1 MTAARAGLRGHSRE
15 KVYPPRLIREPS
27 TRFAARFARRGAT
40 LLELALVM
48 AIIGIL
54 SAIAVPRCAALI
66 DVFGVRGASQDVV
79 LALAAARRV
88 AIMHGDY
95 ATFLADPRQGRVSV
109 VSAGDTIFRRD
120 VAGARGV
127 RLEATRE
134 SVTFAP
140 TGLGWGAAN
149 TTIIV
154 RRGAR
159 ADTIVTS
166 RLGRVRR

>member
-1 MTAARAGLRGHSRE
+1 MRR
-15 KVYPPRLIREPS
+15 V
-27 TRFAARFARRGAT
+27 RRGAT

-48 AIIGIL
+48 VIIGIL

-66 DVFGVRGASQDVV
+66 DAFGVRGASQDVV
-79 LALAAARRV
+79 LALAAARR
-88 AIMHGDY
+88 AATLHGDY
-95 ATFLADPRQGRVSV
+95 ATFVANPRTGSVTV
-109 VSAGDTIFRRD
+109 VSAGDTLFRRN
-120 VAGARGV
+120 VASAHAV

-140 TGLGWGAAN
+140 SGLGWGAAN
-149 TTIIV
+149 TTITV

>member
-1 MTAARAGLRGHSRE
+1 MRSARC
-15 KVYPPRLIREPS
+15 
-27 TRFAARFARRGAT
+27 GAT

-48 AIIGIL
+48 VIFGIL
-54 SAIAVPRCAALI
+54 ALFAVPRCVALV
-66 DVFGVRGASQDVV
+66 DAFGVRGASQDVV
-79 LALAAARRV
+79 LALASARRA
-88 AIMHGDY
+88 AIWRGDY
-95 ATFLADPRQGRVSV
+95 ATFFANPRSGSVSV
-109 VSAGDTIFRRD
+109 VSAGDTLLRRD
-120 VAGARGV
+120 VASVRGV

-134 SVTFAP
+134 SVTFSP

-149 TTIIV
+149 TTIVV